1 MATSKR
7 PAAAAKPA
15 AKKTDN
21 QTGKSKATGRVS
33 PAGGK
38 RRPIGAPEMPAAG
51 PHARPHLTDASKTPG
66 AGTLTDPSRP
76 QDDTATSG

>member
-15 AKKTDN
+15 AKQAANRPST
-21 QTGKSKATGRVS
+21 KATGRVS

-38 RRPIGAPEMPAAG
+38 RRPIEAPEMPAAG
-51 PHARPHLTDASKTPG
+51 PHAHPHLTDTSKTPG
-66 AGTLTDPSRP
+66 AGTLADPSRP